1 MIKAA
6 IAIIDLLIIFVMVF
20 FIYKGYKNGFT
31 TEFMRALG
39 TIVAFVVAVRYM
51 SNVAIV
57 LYGALE
63 ISPTLIT
70 IFSFIVIFTLVLLGF
85 KYLTTKLNSAIK
97 FSLTLGNAD
106 RVVGIVMG
114 LIKGSLV
121 VSLCTV
127 LISFMSF
134 SGSIAKELRES
145 QLYNPM
151 RQVLPLAYSVA
162 KLAFSSNYK
171 SFSTEL
177 EETFSGQTDGRKGEA
192 TQSVLD
198 YYRTH

>member
-1 MIKAA
+1 MVKAS

-31 TEFMRALG
+31 TEFMRAFG
-39 TIVAFVVAVRYM
+39 TISAFIVAVRFM

-70 IFSFIVIFTLVLLGF
+70 IFSFILIFTAVLLIF
-85 KYLTTKLNSAIK
+85 KYLTKKLMSAIK

-114 LIKGSLV
+114 LIKGSIV

-134 SGSIAKELRES
+134 SGPIAKELRES
-145 QLYNPM
+145 QLSNPM

-162 KLAFSSNYK
+162 RLAFSSSYK

-177 EETFSGQTDGRKGEA
+177 EETFSGQTEGRKGEA
-192 TQSVLD
+192 TQRVLD
-198 YYRTH
+198 FYRNQ